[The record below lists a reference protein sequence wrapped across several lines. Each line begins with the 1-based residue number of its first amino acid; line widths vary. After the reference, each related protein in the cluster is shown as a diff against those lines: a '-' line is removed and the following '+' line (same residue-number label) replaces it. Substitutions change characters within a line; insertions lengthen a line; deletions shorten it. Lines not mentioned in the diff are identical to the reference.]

1 MGWLSWLAEQKID
14 EAVRNGEFDDLP
26 GNGKPIEL
34 DDLSGVPEELRVPYR
49 ILKNAGMLPQ
59 EIVLRKEY
67 LELEDLLAAC
77 RSDEEREEIGRK
89 LNTQRLKL
97 RMVEEE
103 RGWGGGAYLEYGDKI
118 RERLGGNSCR
128 NPVV

>member
-26 GNGKPIEL
+26 GTGKPIVVE
-34 DDLSGVPEELRVPYR
+34 DLSGVPEELRVPYR
-49 ILKNAGMLPQ
+49 ILKNAGMLPP
-59 EIVLRKEY
+59 EIVLRKEC

-77 RSDEEREEIGRK
+77 RSDQEREEIGQK
-89 LNTQRLKL
+89 LNAQKLKL

-103 RGWGGGAYLEYGDKI
+103 RGWGGGAYLEYADKI
-118 RERLGGNSCR
+118 KDRLGGN
-128 NPVV
+128 